1 MGPKGEILVEI
12 IYEQDVPFRCSID
25 SQPQFPSPNPSKTHT
40 IPIMQFF
47 NYPGTESNSES
58 FHYSQAVKIGT
69 MVKTS
74 GQGGWD
80 ESGKITSDVEKQVA
94 VAFENV
100 EKALKE
106 VDSRLSWENVYAV
119 RSYHIN
125 MEETFEMVT
134 SNFKKFLPGNRP
146 VWTCVEIG
154 KLGIEGMVIEIEVEA
169 HCAF

>member
-1 MGPKGEILVEI
+1 MPKGKILVEI
-12 IYEQDVPFRCSID
+12 ISMDKMSHFAAAVTLKLGFHLP
-25 SQPQFPSPNPSKTHT
+25 THT
-40 IPIMQFF
+40 ITIMQFF

-80 ESGKITSDVEKQVA
+80 ESGNITSDVEKQVA

-100 EKALKE
+100 EKALKQ
-106 VDSRLSWENVYAV
+106 VDSRLSWENVYAI

-134 SNFKKFLPGNRP
+134 GNFKKYIPGHRP
-146 VWTCVEIG
+146 IWTCVEIG

-169 HCAF
+169 HCPF

>member
-1 MGPKGEILVEI
+1 MATL
-12 IYEQDVPFRCSID
+12 
-25 SQPQFPSPNPSKTHT
+25 
-40 IPIMQFF
+40 QFF
-47 NYPGTESNSES
+47 NYPGTEANSES

-80 ESGKITSDVEKQVA
+80 SSGDITPDSEKQVA
-94 VAFENV
+94 IAFENV

-106 VDSRLSWENVYAV
+106 VDPRLSWENVYAV

-125 MEETFEMVT
+125 MEETFDIVT
-134 SNFKKFLPGNRP
+134 GNFKRVLPDHRP
-146 VWTCVEIG
+146 IWTCMEIG

-169 HCAF
+169 YCPF